1 MLQPQAPQAIANKVM
16 QGDSPEVL
24 FGINSPGYA
33 ATIWQRTL
41 SPDLSNWL
49 DAIPVRHMPHA
60 RMSLRLECV
69 KSAVSALC
77 NSQGLDAAEEP
88 FRSELAQDISSLAH
102 RFATLFSLTHI
113 TMRLDIVTNVAC
125 PKFHLDNVPARLL
138 CTYRGLG
145 TEYTSWPGQDASP
158 PSQTLKRGHVGLFR
172 GRQWPSGEETR
183 LLHRSP
189 AMPAN
194 ASPRLLL
201 VIDPGDPANTQ

>member
-1 MLQPQAPQAIANKVM
+1 MLQQQAPQAIADKVM

-41 SPDLSNWL
+41 SPELSNWL

-60 RMSLRLECV
+60 RMSLRLACV

-113 TMRLDIVTNVAC
+113 TMRLDMVTDVAC
-125 PKFHLDNVPARLL
+125 PKFHLDNVPVRLL

-145 TEYTSWPGQDASP
+145 TEYTSSLPGQNT
-158 PSQTLKRGHVGLFR
+158 SQSSQILKRGHVGLFR
-172 GRQWPSGEETR
+172 GRQWPSDEEIH

-189 AMPAN
+189 AMPAD

-201 VIDPGDPANTQ
+201 VIDPGGTPNT